1 MPENLLVSA
10 SYDQTIKIWNIADG
24 RMEAT
29 IQHNE
34 GQVNALSLTTNGRD
48 LALGA
53 WQKVRIYD
61 VSMSKDPKATID
73 LPKNVTVVG
82 FEISGRWMYTG
93 GDDGACRI
101 WEMRSNQ
108 LVANRTLSFTPA
120 QVTSMVP
127 HVNQTE
133 MFISTNA
140 GQVIVWDVTSNETH
154 QLPMPEKLGLLESVQ
169 KLSVRPDGKRLSG
182 ITNRGRLLC
191 WDVKTRQIDPVPNN
205 RFDNIIQNDKWYGTL
220 INKDNEDC
228 RLNNGYGLSCRYSS
242 DGSHIV
248 ASSSGPDIH
257 VFNAETLRQV
267 ATLRTD
273 CEWNWDA
280 IFSPDGKHI
289 FSGGSDAKIKVWET
303 ATASRVTHYEGHVKP
318 ITAMCINNPP
328 PN

>member
-108 LVANRTLSFTPA
+108 LVANRTLS
-120 QVTSMVP
+120 
-127 HVNQTE
+127 
-133 MFISTNA
+133 
-140 GQVIVWDVTSNETH
+140 
-154 QLPMPEKLGLLESVQ
+154 
-169 KLSVRPDGKRLSG
+169 
-182 ITNRGRLLC
+182 
-191 WDVKTRQIDPVPNN
+191 TRQIDAAQNN
-205 RFDNIIQNDKWYGTL
+205 RYDNIIQNDKWYGTL